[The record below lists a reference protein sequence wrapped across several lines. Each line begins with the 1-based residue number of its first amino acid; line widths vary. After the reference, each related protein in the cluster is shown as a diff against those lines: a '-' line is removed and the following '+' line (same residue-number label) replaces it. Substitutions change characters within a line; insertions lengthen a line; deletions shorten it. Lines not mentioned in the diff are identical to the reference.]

1 MDTDFPARLSGA
13 LFSVLLEK
21 CADAVTVIDKQDQ
34 VVFWS
39 PSAERMFG
47 WSCEEAV
54 GRRLTDLIVPKSF
67 ASCHHRG
74 VSNFNC
80 KLEPPSVKRRAELP
94 AMCRNGDLINV
105 EVTVT
110 ALCLAEGDY
119 FFGMIREVPKTDFP
133 VERKEVVHSPSE
145 AGEFLAITNNE
156 AIIMSWS
163 ETATRI
169 TGFSAEEAVG
179 KNIMEW
185 LRPGFDNDI
194 APDDEK
200 IASWTGITKMLTK
213 NGEPYPVFAEWQG
226 RKGAFTIRSSP
237 ARDEL
242 SSQKLIEERARL
254 AYLNTHDSNT
264 GLPLGVLANDHTSR
278 AIALAAARNQTV
290 VALFVDVDRFNA
302 IGDHLDQ
309 EKSDFILKVVTGRI
323 THSLRI
329 FDTTFRAG
337 AHSFLIILEHDISV
351 DIVAHLMEKMAAQI
365 GKPVEIDGE
374 TFFMSASIGASVF
387 PRDANDAAS
396 LIQRAKL
403 AMHEARKGGTGHYRF
418 YDQELDRAVQTRIS
432 VERYLAKAVDNG
444 EFVLLYQPKIHAASQ
459 KISGLE
465 ALIRWKHP
473 RGGIV
478 GPGEFIPVAEETG
491 LIKKIGDWALE
502 EACRQLAVWQQ
513 RGYRPVQVSVNLSAH
528 QITQTGLCAFVKEML
543 QKYLVSPSLLDLE
556 ITETVAMQD
565 FDSTVSILE
574 QLHAI
579 GVTVSIDDF
588 GTGHSSLSYLK
599 KLTANTLKIDQSFIR
614 GLPTDVEDEF
624 IVTTLIGLAHRMG
637 LKVVA
642 EGVEVVEQVDFLTR
656 SNCDELQG
664 YYFSRPVSPIEV
676 ERFLPLH

>member
-1 MDTDFPARLSGA
+1 MDTDIPAQLSGA
-13 LFSVLLEK
+13 LFSELLKK
-21 CADAVTVIDKQDQ
+21 CADAVTVIDQQDR

-47 WSCEEAV
+47 WASEEAI
-54 GRRLTDLIVPKSF
+54 GRKLTDLIVPKSF

-80 KLEPPSVKRRAELP
+80 KLEPPAVKRRAELP
-94 AMCRNGDLINV
+94 AMCRSGELINV

-110 ALCLAEGDY
+110 ALCLPEGDY

-133 VERKEVVHSPSE
+133 VGRKEVVHSSSE

-156 AIIMSWS
+156 AIIMYWS
-163 ETATRI
+163 EMATRI
-169 TGFSAEEAVG
+169 TGFTAEEAIG

-194 APDDEK
+194 APDEK

-264 GLPLGVLANDHTSR
+264 GLPLSVLANDHASR

-290 VALFVDVDRFNA
+290 VALFVDVDRFNS
-302 IGDHLDQ
+302 IGDHLGQ

-329 FDTTFRAG
+329 FDTTFRSG
-337 AHSFLIILEHDISV
+337 AHSFLIILEHDISI

-387 PRDANDAAS
+387 PRDADDAAS

-403 AMHEARKGGTGHYRF
+403 AMHEARKGGTGLYRF
-418 YDQELDRAVQTRIS
+418 YDQELDQAVQTRIS
-432 VERYLAKAVDNG
+432 VERYLARAVDNS

-473 RGGIV
+473 RGDIV

-491 LIKKIGDWALE
+491 LIRKIGDWALE

-528 QITQTGLCAFVKEML
+528 QITQTGLCAFVKETL

-614 GLPTDVEDEF
+614 GLPNDVEDEF

-656 SNCDELQG
+656 SSCDELQG
-664 YYFSRPVSPIEV
+664 YYFSRPVSANEV